1 MSAEFVNHLIGLAVF
16 VFASLVGFGIIRIN
30 SDAESWSN
38 IRKALRTIGP
48 IGIVIL
54 SILSISAFNTSTGT
68 EDLNRL
74 RNVAAGINKSLPVMV
89 DSDTKIVEVTTS
101 NQNLIYHM
109 VMVNNE
115 AVTIDKDNFSQAM
128 ENNLKQNAC
137 SNPSYI
143 GLFKE
148 NITVSMSYT
157 SKDGVV
163 LALVDLPPST
173 CSF

>member
-1 MSAEFVNHLIGLAVF
+1 MSAELINHLISLAAFVF
-16 VFASLVGFGIIRIN
+16 VSLVGFGIIRIN
-30 SDAESWSN
+30 SDAELWRN

-48 IGIVIL
+48 VGIVIL
-54 SILSISAFNTSTGT
+54 SILSISAFTNSTGPGGP
-68 EDLNRL
+68 NRL
-74 RNVAAGINKSLPVMV
+74 RNVAAGINKSLPTMA

-115 AVTIDKDNFSQAM
+115 AVTIDKENFSQAM
-128 ENNLKQNAC
+128 ENNLKQIAC
-137 SNPSYI
+137 SNPGYM

-148 NITVSMSYT
+148 NVTVSMSYT
-157 SKDGVV
+157 SKDGVA

-173 CSF
+173 CIF